1 MRIKEGV
8 ICETKKPNMQLSHQI
23 YQPSYN
29 SKQIPSWWPFTKSNP
44 LPSAISSTC
53 RPFIVLYKIPITG
66 VFILSLLLN
75 HPVPKTNL
83 TTAFSFL
90 YFPSF
95 LFLSFL
101 LSISCSAVNVRGQ
114 PAHRPVGPGLE
125 IFVLITLPLEINYAL
140 LVRSARTGHACNF
153 RDMWK

>member
-1 MRIKEGV
+1 MVAVYEKQSL
-8 ICETKKPNMQLSHQI
+8 TFSHQFHLQTF
-23 YQPSYN
+23 YCA
-29 SKQIPSWWPFTKSNP
+29 F
-44 LPSAISSTC
+44 
-53 RPFIVLYKIPITG
+53 VLYKIPITG

-101 LSISCSAVNVRGQ
+101 LSISCSAVNVRGVAS
-114 PAHRPVGPGLE
+114 P
-125 IFVLITLPLEINYAL
+125 
-140 LVRSARTGHACNF
+140 
-153 RDMWK
+153 